1 MTSLTQMAAE
11 FAALSDPTRLRM
23 LRVCRSQALQVG
35 EFVRV
40 LGLPEPAVSRHLAVL
55 ARAGWLARSRA
66 GRIVQYRWAPHA
78 DNSRWLAAALESLD
92 DNVSELRRDGRRLAR
107 LAAGA
112 ADAFAAQSPFGARLA
127 GLWREQ
133 LGAAVAPSA
142 LGIGVRHGEVL
153 RWLSEQSA
161 QLHLTEHDARRRTEI
176 ALFARAAGIEFQWS
190 AADATGTNPHDL
202 ACVVGLDLESLTNEV
217 ADAVRRLRDGGRL
230 LLAVPYD
237 LLDQAADLGGPHPL
251 FRLRALLTRSGLACQ
266 RLEPLEADGQHWL
279 LAWGGGQAAR
289 DSGRQ
294 HSV

>member
-1 MTSLTQMAAE
+1 MAAE

-23 LRVCRSQALQVG
+23 LRVCRAQALQVG

-66 GRIVQYRWAPHA
+66 GRIVQYRWAPQA

-92 DNVSELRRDGRRLAR
+92 ESAAELRRDGRRLAR
-107 LAAGA
+107 IAAGA
-112 ADAFAAQSPFGARLA
+112 ADAFTAQSPFGARLA

-153 RWLSEQSA
+153 RWLSGQAA
-161 QLHLTEHDARRRTEI
+161 QLHLTEHDAHRRTEI

-190 AADATGTNPHDL
+190 RDATGANQHDL
-202 ACVVGLDLESLTNEV
+202 ACVVALDLESLTNEV
-217 ADAVRRLRDGGRL
+217 ADAARRLRDGGRL

-237 LLDQAADLGGPHPL
+237 LLDQAAGLGGPHPL
-251 FRLRALLTRSGLACQ
+251 FRLRALLTRCGLACQ

-279 LAWGGGQAAR
+279 LAWGGGQAAG

-294 HSV
+294 HSA